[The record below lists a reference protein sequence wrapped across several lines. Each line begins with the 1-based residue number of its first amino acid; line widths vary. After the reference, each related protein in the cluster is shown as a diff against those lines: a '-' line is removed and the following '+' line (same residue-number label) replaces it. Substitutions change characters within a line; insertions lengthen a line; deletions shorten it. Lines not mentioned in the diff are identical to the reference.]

1 MPNSSTVSQALF
13 AALDLGS
20 NSFRLELARFV
31 QGRYKRQDYLKR
43 PVRLGAG
50 LDEAGYLTPEAFE
63 RGLDCLRVFAE
74 KLRET
79 HPEPVRAVATQTLRE
94 ARNRDAFLTQAQEIL
109 GFPIEVI
116 PGREEA
122 RLIYQGVAHLQP
134 SKDVRLVIDI
144 GGRSTE
150 VVLGQ
155 SRRVLRC
162 ESIPLGSVSQSQR
175 FFPSG
180 DLSAQTF
187 LAARVAA
194 TAAFEDILSLVQS
207 EDWQACLGSS
217 GTIGAVADILL
228 ATGLTDG
235 TVTPQALDALTQR
248 CIAAGSIARLDLPG
262 LKDDRRPVLAGGI
275 SILSALMQLFGIA
288 ELQAAKGALRQGV
301 IVELAD
307 RLASGHRAAVQDV
320 RVSAVKQTQRRFG
333 VDASQAERVR
343 RQALIHWD
351 SLALKSDVD
360 PQGEHR
366 LELAWA
372 CDWHELGLFVSHEDH
387 HRHGAYVTQHLD
399 VPGFSKV
406 QLHRISRL
414 ILAHR
419 GGLRKVQDDLLDPVV
434 ALQCLC
440 IRLAAL
446 ACHARDAAVPVPL
459 PWSVRRSS
467 AQRILVRWLP
477 LPGDRDPEL
486 AFLLSEE
493 LHAWSRVDALKVV
506 LEGA

>member
-1 MPNSSTVSQALF
+1 MPTSNVLF

-31 QGRYKRQDYLKR
+31 QGRYKRLDYLKR

-50 LDEAGYLTPEAFE
+50 LDDNGYLTAEAFE
-63 RGLDCLRVFAE
+63 RGLDCLRLFADRLLE
-74 KLRET
+74 VR
-79 HPEPVRAVATQTLRE
+79 PDQIRAVATQTLRE
-94 ARNRDAFLTQAQEIL
+94 ARNRDDFLAQAQEIL

-134 SKDVRLVIDI
+134 AKEVRLVIDI

-175 FFPSG
+175 FFASG
-180 DLSAQTF
+180 ELSAQAF
-187 LAARVAA
+187 QAARVAA

-228 ATGLTDG
+228 ASGLTDG

-248 CIAAGSIARLDLPG
+248 CIAARTLNHLELPG
-262 LKDDRRPVLAGGI
+262 LRDDRRPVLAGGI
-275 SILSALMQLFGIA
+275 SILAALMQLFGIR

-301 IVELAD
+301 IVELSD
-307 RLASGHRAAVQDV
+307 RLSNGQRAATQDV
-320 RVSAVKQTQRRFG
+320 RVSAVKQTQRRFA
-333 VDASQAERVR
+333 VDLAQAERVR

-351 SLALKSDVD
+351 SLALKPESD

-366 LELAWA
+366 MTLAWA

-414 ILAHR
+414 ILSHR
-419 GGLRKVQDDLLDPVV
+419 GGLRKVQEDLVDPVM
-434 ALQCLC
+434 ALQALC

-459 PWSVRRSS
+459 PWSVRRTA
-467 AQRILVRWLP
+467 AQRIVIRWLP
-477 LPGDRDPEL
+477 LPADRDPEL
-486 AFLLSEE
+486 AYLLSEE

-506 LEGA
+506 LEGS